1 MSEPTVPESDY
12 LHMEAEV
19 ERLTAELEDR
29 SEVLDTHI
37 KIGLMLMRLV
47 FDMKKLPDQIKDEGA
62 PSSSTEWE
70 DWCDCLD
77 EVAVRMEALHQATI
91 DGDNGDAT
99 YGSEVL
105 RLTAELATAR
115 AGMELAYAETDRFRA
130 IATESLARE
139 KALRGVLNEA
149 FRTETVRDLHDWL
162 ERAKKGTVA

>member
-1 MSEPTVPESDY
+1 MSDEDEKGLRLTI
-12 LHMEAEV
+12 

-29 SEVLDTHI
+29 GEVLDTHI

-47 FDMKKLPDQIKDEGA
+47 FDMKKLPDQIKEEGA

-105 RLTAELATAR
+105 RLTAENEKLSAMMEVALAQ
-115 AGMELAYAETDRFRA
+115 
-130 IATESLARE
+130 IA
-139 KALRGVLNEA
+139 
-149 FRTETVRDLHDWL
+149 DY
-162 ERAKKGTVA
+162 KGQNLT